1 MTSCEVDFSLLLPKS
16 QLKEYHNVY
25 FPIFF
30 FMCLLKDK
38 MYHFVLTKC
47 RDLMRSTLLKHL
59 RGKGAGDRG
68 PQFAVAFH
76 GSCWVSNI
84 IFACQISF
92 LVNN

>member
-1 MTSCEVDFSLLLPKS
+1 
-16 QLKEYHNVY
+16 
-25 FPIFF
+25 
-30 FMCLLKDK
+30 MCLLKGK

-76 GSCWVSNI
+76 GSCWVSYI

>member
-1 MTSCEVDFSLLLPKS
+1 
-16 QLKEYHNVY
+16 
-25 FPIFF
+25 
-30 FMCLLKDK
+30 
-38 MYHFVLTKC
+38 
-47 RDLMRSTLLKHL
+47 MRSTLLKHL
-59 RGKGAGDRG
+59 RGQGAGGRGQGAGDWG